1 MDNQKTP
8 VKLPLEGVKV
18 VEMATVVA
26 APTTARMLCAYGA
39 EVIKVETVSGDVM
52 RLSGTHE
59 FTPYEDDCN
68 PLFTIHNSNKKFIS
82 VNIKTDEGKKVLL
95 DLIRDS
101 DVFITNVREKS
112 LQRSGLDYE
121 SLCEVNPRLIYA
133 HFKGYGDKGP
143 SANDPGFDISA
154 FWLRSGPLGDWQT
167 EGSFPFLPTYAFGD
181 MVTSSTFLSGILMAL
196 YARQQTGKGTKVD
209 TSLFASGI
217 WCNAIGIVQTQFD
230 HKHMNPHPLRPTD
243 PFNQTYKCSDGR
255 WIGVYCN
262 EYEMDREKWYGLLG
276 IPEYANDPDYESI
289 AVMQEKNTIE
299 IVIKRCN
306 EIFLTKTAQE
316 WRDYLSSNNCAC
328 EILKQQHEVSSD
340 PQAIENGYVDPVEY
354 PDEKH
359 TTVMMPAP
367 PIHFSEYGRRAYE
380 PTGEI
385 GRDTDE
391 ILKSMGYGSEQI
403 AEMKNSGSV
412 R

>member
-1 MDNQKTP
+1 MGNQNKP

-82 VNIKTDEGKKVLL
+82 VNIKTEEGKKVLL

-154 FWLRSGPLGDWQT
+154 FWLRSGPG
-167 EGSFPFLPTYAFGD
+167 
-181 MVTSSTFLSGILMAL
+181 
-196 YARQQTGKGTKVD
+196 
-209 TSLFASGI
+209 
-217 WCNAIGIVQTQFD
+217 
-230 HKHMNPHPLRPTD
+230 
-243 PFNQTYKCSDGR
+243 
-255 WIGVYCN
+255 
-262 EYEMDREKWYGLLG
+262 GL
-276 IPEYANDPDYESI
+276 AD
-289 AVMQEKNTIE
+289 
-299 IVIKRCN
+299 
-306 EIFLTKTAQE
+306 
-316 WRDYLSSNNCAC
+316 
-328 EILKQQHEVSSD
+328 
-340 PQAIENGYVDPVEY
+340 
-354 PDEKH
+354 
-359 TTVMMPAP
+359 
-367 PIHFSEYGRRAYE
+367 
-380 PTGEI
+380 
-385 GRDTDE
+385 
-391 ILKSMGYGSEQI
+391 
-403 AEMKNSGSV
+403 
-412 R
+412 